1 MFRKKLAVLFLL
13 IAAMPVAGASA
24 ATQWLHVRIDD
35 AAKGKQVSVN
45 VPVSLIETIAAF
57 VPAPKNG
64 RFRMEVDGCHI
75 DRDEMRAAWSQVRNV
90 PDGKSVDIRRRD
102 HLVRISKSRGR
113 MVMNVSE
120 GKERPASIQMPATV
134 ADLLLFR
141 SDDDVE
147 FVEIMRALA
156 SSGSGGGFTVVG
168 DDGDT
173 VRMWVD
179 ASSGGR

>member
-1 MFRKKLAVLFLL
+1 MLRRKLAVLFLL
-13 IAAMPVAGASA
+13 AAMPAAAASA

-45 VPVSLIETIAAF
+45 VPVSLVETIAAW
-57 VPAPKNG
+57 VPAPKRG
-64 RFRMEVDGCHI
+64 RFRMEVDGCQI
-75 DRDEMRAAWSQVRNV
+75 GRDEMRSAWAQVRNV
-90 PDGKSVDIRRRD
+90 QDGKSVDIRRKD

-120 GKERPASIQMPATV
+120 GSERPALIEMPATV

-141 SDDDVE
+141 SDDDIE
-147 FVEIMRALA
+147 FVEVMRALA
-156 SSGSGGGFTVVG
+156 SSGADGGFTIVG
-168 DDGDT
+168 DDGDI